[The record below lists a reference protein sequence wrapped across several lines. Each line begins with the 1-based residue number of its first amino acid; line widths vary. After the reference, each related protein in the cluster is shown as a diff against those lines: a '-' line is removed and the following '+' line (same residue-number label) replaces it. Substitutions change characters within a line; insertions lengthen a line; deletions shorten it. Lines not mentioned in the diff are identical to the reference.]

1 MRGFTLQTKLLVG
14 LAALLA
20 TALTVLAYVLIDE
33 SKQRRDE
40 FTLEQARYQA
50 QMLADASVDAV
61 ASGDFELMERWIRAA
76 LPSSD
81 YAYAALVRTNGQILT
96 HSDTSQIGKHAQ
108 TQIEPKSAQRDYTWK
123 NRPVHEIIHP
133 VRIGQRHLANAHI
146 AYFTDTKTALGVRTQ
161 YKIGMVLMA
170 VLLLLGAAAWL
181 VSRSIIQPI
190 GELTLAV
197 SKTTYDQPTV
207 LSDAL
212 LKRRDEIGV
221 LANTFANMAH
231 FLVEAYH
238 LVKQS
243 NAELEQ
249 RVEARTHDL
258 HDANLAIEASH
269 ARVMAIMENVAE
281 GIFTVDTNGRIDSCN
296 NAIEQLFGYRQ
307 QDLIGQPVDMLFS
320 AESSTEVEASPADLA
335 RSSTRAGVVEL
346 TGRHQNGSTFPLEI
360 AWSTLDQGNLRV
372 TIGIAR
378 DISQQKQVVEHLQ
391 HFADHDALT
400 GLYNRRHFE
409 AELERVVERARRGR
423 AEECALM
430 FLDLD
435 HFKQVNDTLGHAAGD
450 RVLIEVAQ
458 HIKTH
463 TRKSDLAARLGGDEF
478 AILLYNITK
487 EQALHAADTLRRA
500 LDETD
505 FRYELA
511 SLDIGCSIGVT
522 LIQPG
527 TLSAKA
533 VMEQA
538 DQACYQAKRAGRN
551 LVRFFQAGDPASL
564 KIVTSEQ

>member
-1 MRGFTLQTKLLVG
+1 MRGLTLQTKLLAS

-20 TALTVLAYVLIDE
+20 AALTVLAYVLIDE
-33 SKQRRDE
+33 SRQRRDE

-61 ASGDFELMERWIRAA
+61 ASEDFELMERWIRAA
-76 LPSSD
+76 LPSSG
-81 YAYAALVRTNGQILT
+81 YAYAALVRTNGQVLT

-108 TQIEPKSAQRDYTWK
+108 TQTEPASAQRDYTWK

-146 AYFTDTKTALGVRTQ
+146 AYFTDTKTALGAQTQ
-161 YKIGMVLMA
+161 YKIGMVLIA

-197 SKTTYDQPTV
+197 SKTTYEQGAE
-207 LSDAL
+207 LSGAL
-212 LKRRDEIGV
+212 LHRRDEIGI
-221 LANTFANMAH
+221 LANAFANMAH
-231 FLVEAYH
+231 SLVEAFR

-249 RVEARTHDL
+249 RVAARTHDL

-269 ARVMAIMENVAE
+269 ARVMAIMENVAD
-281 GIFTVDTNGRIDSCN
+281 GILTVDANGRIDSCN
-296 NAIEQLFGYRQ
+296 QAIEQLFGYRQ
-307 QDLIGQPVDMLFS
+307 QDLIGQPVDILFGAAPS
-320 AESSTEVEASPADLA
+320 SGAEAGPTDMEHST
-335 RSSTRAGVVEL
+335 TRAGVVEL

-409 AELERVVERARRGR
+409 AELGRVVERTRRGR
-423 AEECALM
+423 AEQCALM

-450 RVLIEVAQ
+450 HVLIEVAQ

-487 EQALHAADTLRRA
+487 EQALLAADTLRRA

-505 FRYELA
+505 FRYELTR
-511 SLDIGCSIGVT
+511 LDIGCSIGVT
-522 LIQPG
+522 LIQHDIP
-527 TLSAKA
+527 SANA
-533 VMEQA
+533 VMERA

-551 LVRFFQAGDPASL
+551 LVRLFQTGDPASL
-564 KIVTSEQ
+564 KIVTPEQ

>member
-1 MRGFTLQTKLLVG
+1 ML
-14 LAALLA
+14 LAA
-20 TALTVLAYVLIDE
+20 ALSILAYVLIDE
-33 SKQRRDE
+33 SKQRQE
-40 FTLEQARYQA
+40 AFTLEQARYQA

-61 ASGDFELMERWIRAA
+61 ASDDFELMERWIRAA
-76 LPSSD
+76 LPSKN
-81 YAYAALVRTNGQILT
+81 YAYAALVRTSGQVLT
-96 HSDTSQIGKHAQ
+96 HSDTSQIGKRVQ
-108 TQIEPKSAQRDYTWK
+108 TQTEPIPAQSDFTWQ

-133 VRIGQRHLANAHI
+133 VHIGQRHLANAHI
-146 AYFTDTKTALGVRTQ
+146 AYFTDTKTVLGARTQ
-161 YKIGMVLMA
+161 YKIGMVLIG
-170 VLLLLGAAAWL
+170 VLLLLGVAAWL
-181 VSRSIIQPI
+181 VSQSIIQPI
-190 GELTLAV
+190 QELTRAI
-197 SKTTYDQPTV
+197 SKTNYDKPMALNDT
-207 LSDAL
+207 L
-212 LKRRDEIGV
+212 LKRRDEIGT
-221 LANTFANMAH
+221 LANAFAHMIDI
-231 FLVEAYH
+231 LTQAYQT
-238 LVKQS
+238 LQNS
-243 NAELEQ
+243 NTELEH
-249 RVEARTHDL
+249 RVEERTRDL
-258 HDANLAIEASH
+258 RKANRAIEANH
-269 ARVMAIMENVAE
+269 ARITAIMENVAE
-281 GIFTVDTNGRIDSCN
+281 GILTVDKKGHIDSCN
-296 NAIEQLFGYRQ
+296 QAIERLFGYSQ
-307 QDLIGQPVDMLFS
+307 QQLISQ
-320 AESSTEVEASPADLA
+320 PADILFTELPA
-335 RSSTRAGVVEL
+335 NTEAGQQGEKHRSPRSGVVEL

-360 AWSTLDQGNLRV
+360 AWSTVDQGDLRV

-409 AELERVVERARRGR
+409 AELERVVERARRER
-423 AEECALM
+423 AEGCALM